1 MDTTTRLGSGVVAP
15 DSIDGPAVAPPP
27 ATSAT
32 TEAAHPVHPR
42 RRLLVGAAL
51 VGPVALAAQYVLT
64 SNGLPRDEAGPW
76 LAGLAE
82 DPTRQVLSVIA
93 YLVAMLGGVAG
104 AAMLALAGRRG
115 APWLSGVAAAM
126 LVAGAVGGAG
136 FAGLRLV
143 AVELAEQGGPGAA
156 EFWARVQTGSPFDVL
171 SWLLIMAVLGTLVAA
186 AAVFRARADIA
197 VWAGPAMVAGFV
209 LASGEFPV
217 WVSVAGELV
226 ALAALVPVARAALR
240 A

>member
-15 DSIDGPAVAPPP
+15 DSIDGPAVA
-27 ATSAT
+27 TSAPA
-32 TEAAHPVHPR
+32 EAAQPVHPR
-42 RRLLVGAAL
+42 RRLLVGAAFA
-51 VGPVALAAQYVLT
+51 GPVALAAQYALT
-64 SNGLPRDEAGPW
+64 ANGLPRDEAGPW

-143 AVELAEQGGPGAA
+143 AVELAEQGGPEAA

-197 VWAGPAMVAGFV
+197 VWSGPAMVAGFV

-217 WVSVAGELV
+217 WVSVVGELV

>member
-15 DSIDGPAVAPPP
+15 DSIDGPAVRTP
-27 ATSAT
+27 AAETAERT
-32 TEAAHPVHPR
+32 IHPR
-42 RRLLVGAAL
+42 RRLLVGAAFL
-51 VGPVALAAQYVLT
+51 GPIGLAVQYVLT
-64 SNGLPRDEAGPW
+64 SDGLARDEAGPW

-104 AAMLALAGRRG
+104 AAVLALAAGRR
-115 APWLSGVAAAM
+115 APWLSGIAAAM
-126 LVAGAVGGAG
+126 LVTGAVAGAG

-143 AVELAEQGGPGAA
+143 AIELAEEGTPGAA
-156 EFWARVQTGSPFDVL
+156 EFWTAVQTGVPFNVL
-171 SWLLIMAVLGTLVAA
+171 TWPLLMAILGTLVAA
-186 AAVFRARADIA
+186 VAVFRARRDIV
-197 VWAGPAMVAGFV
+197 VWAAPAMVVGFV

-217 WVSVAGELV
+217 WASVLGELV